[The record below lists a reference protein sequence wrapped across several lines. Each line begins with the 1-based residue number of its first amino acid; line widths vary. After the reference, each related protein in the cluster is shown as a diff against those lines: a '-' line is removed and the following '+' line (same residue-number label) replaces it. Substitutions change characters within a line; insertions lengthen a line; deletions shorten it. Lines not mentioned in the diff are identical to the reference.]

1 MPRKSTLLFPARNK
15 FGPHTLTFT
24 SSDWIAALDG
34 ATVIKGGWVNG
45 HWVQFGYQLAD
56 SVAGFS
62 YSFVMTCVILFI
74 MNLIPGLSL
83 RVSAED
89 EELGLDDTQLGEFAY
104 DYVEITRSLGEL
116 VTNSP
121 GSTADQHSL
130 KAESPEKTV

>member
-1 MPRKSTLLFPARNK
+1 M
-15 FGPHTLTFT
+15 LTSA
-24 SSDWIAALDG
+24 SSDWISTLDG
-34 ATVIKGGWVNG
+34 SAAGAEPGTAFPSGWING
-45 HWVQFGYQLAD
+45 NWVQIGYQLAD

-62 YSFVMTCVILFI
+62 YSFVMTCLILFL

-89 EELGLDDTQLGEFAY
+89 EDLGLDDTQLGEFAY

-116 VTNSP
+116 ITTSP

-130 KAESPEKTV
+130 KGESPEKTV